1 MENSEDIIIRRYT
14 DADIDGMTAVWNEV
28 VWDGIAFPQREQLD
42 AESGREFF
50 AAQTYCGVAEYKGE
64 IKGMYILHPNNV
76 GRCGHICNASY
87 AVDSKFR
94 GHGAGKK
101 LVLDCLEQARAH
113 GFCIMQFNAVVAS
126 NETAIKLYESLGF
139 KRIGTVPKGF
149 QLDGGEF
156 SDIIL
161 FYYELK

>member
-1 MENSEDIIIRRYT
+1 MEIILREFNKNDINAMNEI
-14 DADIDGMTAVWNEV
+14 WNNIV
-28 VWDGIAFPQREQLD
+28 SDGIAFPQTEMLD
-42 AESGREFF
+42 DKSGYEFF
-50 AAQTYCGVAEYKGE
+50 KSQTFTSVAVNTQNNE
-64 IKGMYILHPNNV
+64 IVGLYILHPNNV
-76 GRCGHICNASY
+76 GRCSHICNASY
-87 AVDSKFR
+87 AVDSNFR

-101 LVLDCLEQARAH
+101 LVLDCLEQAKAH
-113 GFCIMQFNAVVAS
+113 GFGIMQFNAVVAS